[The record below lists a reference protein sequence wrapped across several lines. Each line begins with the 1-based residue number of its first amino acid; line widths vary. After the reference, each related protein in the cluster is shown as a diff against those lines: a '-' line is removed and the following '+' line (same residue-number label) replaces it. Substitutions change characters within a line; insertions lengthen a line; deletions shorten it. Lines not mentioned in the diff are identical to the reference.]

1 MTTLFFARW
10 AFLLA
15 LILLGAAF
23 TALGLSD
30 RKR

>member
-1 MTTLFFARW
+1 MTTLFLARW

-23 TALGLSD
+23 AWFGLSD